1 MKMKKMKHK
10 EIINKIIAIM
20 GYLMVFIPL
29 LLIIFK
35 ELLISHNQILMIIIS
50 GLLLQ
55 IIGERKNLFVDKNLS
70 VIGSFILME
79 IGMVLLL
86 VVFCLSLNQL
96 NSLEL
101 LQENIEIAGIF
112 ITIMG
117 FLSLLKAFDRLET

>member
-1 MKMKKMKHK
+1 MKHK

>member
-1 MKMKKMKHK
+1 MDIKHK
-10 EIINKIIAIM
+10 EITNKIIAII
-20 GYLMVFIPL
+20 GYLMVFMPL